1 MDWWNLH
8 FKVGV
13 VVLVSFILFAF
24 LLLSTSNS
32 PWSASGDILE
42 VHFDFINDLRVGSD
56 VQISGVSVGKV
67 TSIELLSDASKV
79 KIKFSVENGYSRLR
93 KNLQVRIGTIGFVG
107 EAYILLTNSEVS
119 NSYLTEMDMPLTGV
133 NPVGLESILSKAE
146 GLTNDLT
153 QIAQNINQI
162 VESNKTVVSESIIQ
176 LQELIAK
183 ANGVL
188 DQLENTSRHTVAGL
202 DDLVDDV
209 SRETQK
215 TFAKLNYHL
224 DQISKDISNV
234 TENAARVTHDV
245 AHLVGQNTDPIQS
258 AVSELQIAASQ
269 FRQSGK
275 QINRDAADLMGQLS
289 ELITKSQNVIEVE
302 TPKLDHLLERV
313 TISTENFDQLS
324 NNLVQVVQKVKEGDG
339 SIAQLLNKPDVFGDA
354 RGILRNANKTLTSL
368 QGLSQELTNQ
378 SNKIKLPRVTW
389 DYELRYLDSTR
400 YLYNEIAGLWLPTTR
415 SRLRLGLGT
424 REGDTKL
431 EFQYGYNLASYL
443 RGRLG
448 FMRSKPGIG
457 IDLMLVQKS
466 LGLSFEV
473 GQITGSSLDLDS
485 EIFWRVLPNAHLVIG
500 VENLASKIHYTA
512 GFRLAGKKW

>member
-1 MDWWNLH
+1 MARL
-8 FKVGV
+8 VG
-13 VVLVSFILFAF
+13 
-24 LLLSTSNS
+24 
-32 PWSASGDILE
+32 
-42 VHFDFINDLRVGSD
+42 
-56 VQISGVSVGKV
+56 
-67 TSIELLSDASKV
+67 
-79 KIKFSVENGYSRLR
+79 
-93 KNLQVRIGTIGFVG
+93 
-107 EAYILLTNSEVS
+107 
-119 NSYLTEMDMPLTGV
+119 
-133 NPVGLESILSKAE
+133 
-146 GLTNDLT
+146 
-153 QIAQNINQI
+153 
-162 VESNKTVVSESIIQ
+162 
-176 LQELIAK
+176 
-183 ANGVL
+183 
-188 DQLENTSRHTVAGL
+188 
-202 DDLVDDV
+202 
-209 SRETQK
+209 
-215 TFAKLNYHL
+215 
-224 DQISKDISNV
+224 ISNV
-234 TENAARVTHDV
+234 TENAALVTHDV

-275 QINRDAADLMGQLS
+275 QINRDTADLMGQLS
-289 ELITKSQNVIEVE
+289 KLITKSQNVIEVE